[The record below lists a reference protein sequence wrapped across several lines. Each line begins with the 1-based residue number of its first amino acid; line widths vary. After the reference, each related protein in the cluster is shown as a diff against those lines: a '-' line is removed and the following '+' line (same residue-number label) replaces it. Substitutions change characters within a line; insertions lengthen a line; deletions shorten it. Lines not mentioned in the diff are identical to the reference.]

1 MWRGSRTDR
10 SGEQAGFTLIEVLVA
25 LTVFAIASV
34 IAYRGLDAVAST
46 KSALDREIRFWR
58 ELGLVFDRMEA
69 DVGQSVP
76 HPLQGGP
83 ATLTAPLRG
92 ASAVDNGFF
101 LELARQDGN
110 RPPVHVR
117 YSCDHGELAL
127 SVSPLRPSVIRN
139 EAEAAALQPT
149 LLLHPIEHCEMAF
162 LNAGNAWLSD
172 WPGEQTATRP
182 RAIRVRL
189 TLGGRGQFERLFY
202 LP

>member
-1 MWRGSRTDR
+1 MWRASRTDR

-25 LTVFAIASV
+25 LAVFAIASV

-46 KSALDREIRFWR
+46 KSSLDREIRFWR
-58 ELGLVFDRMEA
+58 ELGLVFDRMEV

-76 HPLQGGP
+76 HPLQ
-83 ATLTAPLRG
+83 ATSTTLTAPVRG
-92 ASAVDNGFF
+92 GSAADNGFF

-110 RPPVHVR
+110 RPPVHVHYR
-117 YSCDHGELAL
+117 CDQGGLRLAL
-127 SVSPLRPSVIRN
+127 APLNTLAQP
-139 EAEAAALQPT
+139 AESSSGPQTT
-149 LLLHPIEHCEMAF
+149 LLLRPIAHCEMAF